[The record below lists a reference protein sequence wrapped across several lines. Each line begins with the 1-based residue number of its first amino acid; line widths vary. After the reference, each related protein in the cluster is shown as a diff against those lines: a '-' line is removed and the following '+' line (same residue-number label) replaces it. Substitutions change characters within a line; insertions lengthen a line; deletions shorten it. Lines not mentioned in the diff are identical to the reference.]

1 MINSGR
7 LHFVKA
13 VTPGA
18 ELAEFALPPAF
29 FERFLERVA
38 IQAVQPVVESLG
50 RTEMQEKAG
59 ILLKKDV
66 AYCLRSGLRDFF
78 ANYAIL
84 HLTHFQS
91 SAKTHLLHKAEC
103 LPANLAL

>member
-1 MINSGR
+1 MAPRVGR
-7 LHFVKA
+7 FGV
-13 VTPGA
+13 GRRD
-18 ELAEFALPPAF
+18 ELAGELPA
-29 FERFLERVA
+29 A
-38 IQAVQPVVESLG
+38 NPVHHPPPLLVESLG

-91 SAKTHLLHKAEC
+91 SEKTHLLHKAEC